1 MPGVTNRFSE
11 QEIAV
16 LQADQQVQ
24 ALAAAQ
30 DWPALVTYLSE
41 PTATRPRETIT
52 RGEMLRGLL
61 PAVVRLGT
69 RPEAE
74 QRQWDR
80 ILGIVQATE
89 TVTLADPGVR
99 LLVQQG
105 VLGELLTTEEAGRIL
120 LQPASRIE
128 GLLGRAI
135 GYVTADD
142 LRAALGWPEPAPIPD
157 VPAAV

>member
-1 MPGVTNRFSE
+1 MPGVSVVFS
-11 QEIAV
+11 ASDV
-16 LQADQQVQ
+16 ATLLADARVQ
-24 ALAAAQ
+24 TLAQAQ
-30 DWPALVTYLSE
+30 DWPGLELHLNE

-61 PAVVRLGT
+61 PAVVRLGARLET
-69 RPEAE
+69 E

-99 LLVQQG
+99 LLVRQA
-105 VLGELLTTEEAGRIL
+105 VLGELLTTEEASRIL
-120 LQPASRIE
+120 LRPASRIE

-142 LRAALGWPEPAPIPD
+142 LRAALGGPANVNAEPTTNG
-157 VPAAV
+157 

>member
-1 MPGVTNRFSE
+1 MPGILNHFSQDE
-11 QEIAV
+11 TATLLADPQVRLLAQAGAWQE
-16 LQADQQVQ
+16 L
-24 ALAAAQ
+24 LAY
-30 DWPALVTYLSE
+30 LVE
-41 PTATRPRETIT
+41 PTSTKPRPTIT

-61 PAVVRLGT
+61 PAVMRLPS
-69 RPEAE
+69 RPEIE

-80 ILGIVQATE
+80 ILGIVQATD
-89 TVTLADPGVR
+89 TVTLADPGVQMAVA
-99 LLVQQG
+99 LG
-105 VLGELLTTEEAGRIL
+105 VASGLLTQAEADVIL
-120 LQPASRIE
+120 LRPASRIE

>member
-1 MPGVTNRFSE
+1 MPGILNHFSQDE
-11 QEIAV
+11 TATLLADPQVRLLAQAGAWQE
-16 LQADQQVQ
+16 L
-24 ALAAAQ
+24 LAY
-30 DWPALVTYLSE
+30 LVE
-41 PTATRPRETIT
+41 PTSTKPRPTIT

-89 TVTLADPGVR
+89 TVTLGDPGVR
-99 LLVQQG
+99 LLVQQA
-105 VLGELLTTEEAGRIL
+105 VLGELLTTEEADRIL